1 MKVRLV
7 MRRKLKPL
15 GLLGQ
20 VLQRKAPSRV
30 VLLGRPRKERRF
42 RLKMTWITMMK
53 IMIALKTTLCRG
65 SQFKEKIMTLKKGS
79 LPFKTDVL
87 PQSSLRIVSR

>member
-1 MKVRLV
+1 MISNKVGDQLIMKGMMMMV
-7 MRRKLKPL
+7 M
-15 GLLGQ
+15 
-20 VLQRKAPSRV
+20 
-30 VLLGRPRKERRF
+30 
-42 RLKMTWITMMK
+42 MITMMK

-87 PQSSLRIVSR
+87 PQSSLKIVSR